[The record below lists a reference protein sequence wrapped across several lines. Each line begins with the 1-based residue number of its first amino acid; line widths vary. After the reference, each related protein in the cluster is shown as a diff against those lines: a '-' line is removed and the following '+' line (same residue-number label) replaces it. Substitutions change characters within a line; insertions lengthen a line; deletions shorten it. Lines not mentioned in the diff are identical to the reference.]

1 MMAVHCIKK
10 TWYNVLA
17 RGGHLKL
24 AGYILWIVALVS
36 CQPALQDSIYVAM
49 DGQDT
54 NEGLEHDPLRTFEGA
69 FERFR
74 ELQEINGP
82 GVNTYRL
89 VLADERYVIDK
100 TILLTP
106 ISLKKD
112 TSVQL
117 IIEPKGEKAIIS
129 GAERITG
136 WQQVEEQVWK
146 VQVGAKRNINQL
158 FAQGRRLPRARTPNE
173 GFLYTKG
180 PLSPYWETCSQWGTA
195 PNEVRFPAKAKLA
208 REHYDAFCGFQ
219 FQAGDLQEEP
229 GWENAEVL
237 VYHSWEASWHSVGK
251 LDPATND
258 LWFHTPSRYPIGF
271 FGNRTRYVVENLRS
285 AMDRPGEWYYD
296 YHQGD
301 LFYRAREGEEVH
313 AMDFF
318 IPRMITL
325 LEILGTAREKVTHL
339 TFRNIHFQH
348 TQGVRGFYG
357 AQDVNWKEKHQK
369 LFPGFEQDF
378 RPGYMDA
385 QAAPNAGSAI
395 KVSFARDVA
404 FDSCSFQHLGA
415 YGMSIGRGA
424 ERVTLV
430 HNLFSDMGAGGVLIG
445 LDIREPIGA
454 GVLTYEEAPQYI
466 TFRNNTIREGGVF
479 YKSAVGIWLAQAHH
493 NHITGNVIY
502 NLPYTGISC
511 GWTWN
516 PVPNYTRHNVITRN
530 VVHDVLKELADGGGI
545 YTLGQQEGTIIRE
558 NIIYNIRRDPGAIG
572 SHNNGMFF
580 DESSSR
586 FTVEQNHMF
595 NIQDE
600 PVRFNRSH
608 PDSLRI
614 AGNIENDGQLPAWF
628 KKIDVHD

>member
-1 MMAVHCIKK
+1 M
-10 TWYNVLA
+10 LSGPL
-17 RGGHLKL
+17 RLKL
-24 AGYILWIVALVS
+24 ACCSLWIMAFVS
-36 CQPALQDSIYVAM
+36 CKPALQDSIYMAM

-54 NEGLEHDPLRTFEGA
+54 NEGLEHDPVRTFEGA

-82 GVNTYRL
+82 GVKTYRL
-89 VLADERYVIDK
+89 VLSDERYVIDG
-100 TILLTP
+100 TILMDP

-357 AQDVNWKEKHQK
+357 VQDVNWKEKHQK

-424 ERVTLV
+424 ERITLV

-530 VVHDVLKELADGGGI
+530 VIHDVLKELADGGGI

-608 PDSLRI
+608 PDSLRM